1 VLRRATAVASP
12 QGWLLVGVVYLTALL
27 LNSRRVWHFGPD
39 SRFYLAWAYHYGGLS
54 EADAGRVTYEY
65 LNQFSW
71 FTPYCYYACDTSDP
85 TLSYDW
91 LYRGPE
97 GGLVAPRVLYPLLSA
112 PFVRLFGPIGML
124 VVPLV
129 AYTACVIMVM
139 VLANRYVGRQW
150 SALAGLAIIVPI
162 SVTALGMYAYT
173 EALAMAFCLA
183 CVLTLPLRRASRPV
197 DVLLFGAFLTLFGF
211 TRQFHPI
218 VVAGVGAA
226 WLAAAVTERR
236 LRNQWFPFLGVGVG
250 LSFVIAYL
258 QSLIGPG
265 YSVFA
270 WFLEVSG
277 AQTVG
282 GIPAALPA
290 VIRTIVVGEVF
301 TAGRDFGLVVVAV
314 LATLGLV
321 RRWRER
327 LSHFTFGLL
336 AGTAV
341 VQVLNTTPS
350 QNRYWAMAI
359 PVLAVVA
366 TIFIADLFTG
376 PVQRVP
382 QARPAIAEPAIGEK
396 AARVRAEVEAGS
408 TPG

>member
-1 VLRRATAVASP
+1 
-12 QGWLLVGVVYLTALL
+12 
-27 LNSRRVWHFGPD
+27 
-39 SRFYLAWAYHYGGLS
+39 
-54 EADAGRVTYEY
+54 
-65 LNQFSW
+65 
-71 FTPYCYYACDTSDP
+71 
-85 TLSYDW
+85 
-91 LYRGPE
+91 
-97 GGLVAPRVLYPLLSA
+97 
-112 PFVRLFGPIGML
+112 
-124 VVPLV
+124 
-129 AYTACVIMVM
+129 
-139 VLANRYVGRQW
+139 
-150 SALAGLAIIVPI
+150 
-162 SVTALGMYAYT
+162 
-173 EALAMAFCLA
+173 
-183 CVLTLPLRRASRPV
+183 
-197 DVLLFGAFLTLFGF
+197 
-211 TRQFHPI
+211 
-218 VVAGVGAA
+218 
-226 WLAAAVTERR
+226 
-236 LRNQWFPFLGVGVG
+236 
-250 LSFVIAYL
+250 
-258 QSLIGPG
+258 
-265 YSVFA
+265 
-270 WFLEVSG
+270 
-277 AQTVG
+277 
-282 GIPAALPA
+282 